1 MSDPPVLV
9 KIKEDTSEP
18 VLHRHSRDPGDLRE
32 NQVHIHLLRFADVA
46 ERIDNLASNLTAL
59 ERARADRMLPEPHRN
74 RFIATQGM
82 LRAILGRYLEEEARK
97 RGSEEAIEPAG
108 IELAQNSYG
117 KPELGDSF
125 NGKRLEFNISHSRD
139 IGLFIF
145 TVGLKAGIDVEQLDR
160 RVSMDNIA
168 GRFFH
173 ANEANRLRELPP
185 QEKRAMFFHY
195 WTCKEAF
202 FKANGT
208 GIGAGLDRL
217 DCTGIPQA
225 GSCRIVGNDEEA
237 RERGSENVKWIC
249 FCFVPV
255 PGSIGAAVI
264 ERTDAQL
271 EVFQIDCLPS
281 VH

>member
-1 MSDPPVLV
+1 MRVV

-32 NQVHIHLLRFADVA
+32 NQVHIYLLRFADVA

-59 ERARADRMLPEPHRN
+59 ERARAGRMLPEPHRN
-74 RFIATQGM
+74 RFIATQGT
-82 LRAILGRYLEEEARK
+82 LRAILGRYLD
-97 RGSEEAIEPAG
+97 IEPAE

-117 KPELGDSF
+117 KPELGGSF
-125 NGKRLEFNISHSRD
+125 SGKRLEFNISHSRD
-139 IGLFIF
+139 IGLVIF
-145 TVGLKAGIDVEQLDR
+145 TMGLKAGIDVEQLDR
-160 RVSMDNIA
+160 RVSMDKIV

-185 QEKRAMFFHY
+185 QEKRATFFHY

-202 FKANGT
+202 FKARGT
-208 GIGAGLDRL
+208 GIGAGLNRL

-225 GSCRIVGNDEEA
+225 GSCRLVEND
-237 RERGSENVKWIC
+237 NDQWVC
-249 FCFVPV
+249 FSFEPV

-264 ERTDAQL
+264 ERPNAQL
-271 EVFQIDCLPS
+271 EVLLIDCLLS
-281 VH
+281 V